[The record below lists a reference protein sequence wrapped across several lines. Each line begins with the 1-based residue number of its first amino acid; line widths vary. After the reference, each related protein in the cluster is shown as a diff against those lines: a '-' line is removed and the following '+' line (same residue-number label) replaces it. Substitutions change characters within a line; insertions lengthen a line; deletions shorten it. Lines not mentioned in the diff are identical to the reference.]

1 MFGLLQST
9 HSRRKRLKELGCME
23 PPDYP
28 HKDPIFGLDVFFD
41 NIKNLKNR
49 RFLDGFK
56 TRFDLYGETF
66 RAIRMGTTSIYTNDP
81 KNYQAVHALQFSD
94 YGVQPLRR
102 DATLPFLGEGVFTMD
117 GPFWEHSREIIRPTF
132 ARSNVTNLPAFEAHF
147 RKFLELIPRD
157 SSTVDLKPLLY
168 RLFFDTSTE
177 FLLGESMNTL
187 SLATLFQTQRFLD
200 AFHYAQRGIG
210 TRMQM
215 GMFKFLYRDRKWDES
230 IKITHAF
237 ADRYVDKALEYRQD
251 HFAKNED
258 INKRYVLL
266 QEIVKKT
273 DDRIELRSQIIH
285 VFLAGHDSTAITIG
299 NAIFHLC
306 RHQYMWEKLRAEVL
320 ATEGAPLT
328 FGALKN
334 MRYLQYIVKETLRLH
349 PVAPTDSRVA
359 YRDTVLPTGGG
370 PTGTSPI
377 LVSKGQIVTSSFHA
391 LHRRKETWGD
401 DVEQFR
407 PE

>member
-1 MFGLLQST
+1 
-9 HSRRKRLKELGCME
+9 
-23 PPDYP
+23 
-28 HKDPIFGLDVFFD
+28 
-41 NIKNLKNR
+41 
-49 RFLDGFK
+49 
-56 TRFDLYGETF
+56 
-66 RAIRMGTTSIYTNDP
+66 
-81 KNYQAVHALQFSD
+81 
-94 YGVQPLRR
+94 
-102 DATLPFLGEGVFTMD
+102 
-117 GPFWEHSREIIRPTF
+117 
-132 ARSNVTNLPAFEAHF
+132 
-147 RKFLELIPRD
+147 
-157 SSTVDLKPLLY
+157 
-168 RLFFDTSTE
+168 
-177 FLLGESMNTL
+177 MNTL

-334 MRYLQYIVKETLRLH
+334 MRYLQYIVKESKSSSMFCKKPSIHTGSRPRDSSSCSKISHYLFFLRTRLSSREDSLPVRLSCSLHNRPGLIIIAQTL
-349 PVAPTDSRVA
+349 
-359 YRDTVLPTGGG
+359 VL
-370 PTGTSPI
+370 
-377 LVSKGQIVTSSFHA
+377 K
-391 LHRRKETWGD
+391 
-401 DVEQFR
+401 
-407 PE
+407 

>member
-1 MFGLLQST
+1 MGQVSGLIWSIVVLYTTYHMFGLLQST

-168 RLFFDTSTE
+168 RLV
-177 FLLGESMNTL
+177 
-187 SLATLFQTQRFLD
+187 SLRCGPF
-200 AFHYAQRGIG
+200 
-210 TRMQM
+210 
-215 GMFKFLYRDRKWDES
+215 
-230 IKITHAF
+230 
-237 ADRYVDKALEYRQD
+237 
-251 HFAKNED
+251 
-258 INKRYVLL
+258 
-266 QEIVKKT
+266 
-273 DDRIELRSQIIH
+273 
-285 VFLAGHDSTAITIG
+285 FLALACAHRPQSSLTPPQSS
-299 NAIFHLC
+299 C
-306 RHQYMWEKLRAEVL
+306 WENL
-320 ATEGAPLT
+320 
-328 FGALKN
+328 
-334 MRYLQYIVKETLRLH
+334 
-349 PVAPTDSRVA
+349 
-359 YRDTVLPTGGG
+359 
-370 PTGTSPI
+370 
-377 LVSKGQIVTSSFHA
+377 
-391 LHRRKETWGD
+391 
-401 DVEQFR
+401 
-407 PE
+407 